1 MHSDLPGDAAHRG
14 LRRTATA
21 VTLGFIVTAQWSLTR
36 TLQNDVFVDEA
47 TYAVAGRLI
56 HDAHDV
62 HGAGLPA
69 FATYFSGAPHL
80 YPWLAAWADRAGG
93 LEGARLTSFVCM
105 VIAMLAVY
113 VTSRQLFRD
122 RLSGVLAAA
131 IFAVQGPVL
140 FLARL
145 ATFDAPSVALLSV
158 AIAAC
163 ACSAH
168 QKRHAAEI
176 AWLALAGACI
186 GMASVVKYAALLYL
200 PAVVLFAI
208 ALAPRRWLLRSLVVG
223 LSALLVAGVLVSLGN
238 AREIATGFLTTT
250 LTRVAPS
257 GGRADDILA
266 FAAQL
271 GGVVGLLAITVL
283 VSPRPV
289 SRWAVVT
296 LLLFALAAPL
306 NHARLHEFVSLHK
319 HVAFSLV
326 LLAPLAG
333 RAVAIGARW
342 IQFQFEERSAALALA
357 VASVSLVLLVRGN
370 LIPSINVAHRLFTYW
385 PNLTRRAYLA
395 LRPVASPES
404 RVLSEE
410 PDIGFYYLGD
420 KISYAHWTH
429 PYFFDYNG
437 AVAKG
442 VSDDSIPRR
451 AIRDGYF
458 TAVVLRYGPQRAWA
472 HRIEEELL
480 RSQPRYRLAVRLPFQ
495 LADGPSFYEVWVR
508 SDAVGSDVVR

>member
-1 MHSDLPGDAAHRG
+1 MHSKLPATDAHIG

-21 VTLGFIVTAQWSLTR
+21 VTLGVIATVQWSLSHA
-36 TLQNDVFVDEA
+36 LQTDVFVDEA
-47 TYAVAGRLI
+47 TYAVAGRMI
-56 HDAHDV
+56 HEAGGV
-62 HGAGLPA
+62 GSAGLPA

-80 YPWLAAWADRAGG
+80 YPWLAAAANRAGG

-122 RLSGVLAAA
+122 RLSGVCAAA
-131 IFAVQGPVL
+131 IFAIQAPVL
-140 FLARL
+140 FLARF
-145 ATFDAPSVALLSV
+145 ATFDAPAVALLAV

-163 ACSAH
+163 AFGTNRE
-168 QKRHAAEI
+168 RHAATL
-176 AWLALAGACI
+176 AWLTVAGACI
-186 GMASVVKYAALLYL
+186 GVASVVKYASLLYV
-200 PAVVLFAI
+200 PAVGLFAV
-208 ALAPRRWLLRSLVVG
+208 ALEPRRWLTRSLAVGISAVV
-223 LSALLVAGVLVSLGN
+223 VIVFLVSLGN

-271 GGVVGLLAITVL
+271 GGVVGLLAIPTL
-283 VSPRPV
+283 VAPRPV
-289 SRWAVVT
+289 SRWVVAT

-333 RAVAIGARW
+333 RAVAISARW
-342 IQFQFEERSAALALA
+342 MHFQFEERSAALALA
-357 VASVSLVLLVRGN
+357 AASVSLVLLVRGN

-495 LADGPSFYEVWVR
+495 LADGPSVYEVWVR

>member
-1 MHSDLPGDAAHRG
+1 MRSNRQGKDEHVG

-21 VTLGFIVTAQWSLTR
+21 VALGAIATVQWSLTQA
-36 TLQNDVFVDEA
+36 LQNDVFVDEA
-47 TYAVAGRLI
+47 TYVVAGRLI
-56 HDAHDV
+56 HS
-62 HGAGLPA
+62 AGGGTAGIPK
-69 FATYFSGAPHL
+69 FATYFSGAPYL
-80 YPWLAAWADRAGG
+80 YPGLAAAADRVGG
-93 LEGARLTSFVCM
+93 LEGARLVSFVCV

-131 IFAVQGPVL
+131 IFAIQAPVL

-145 ATFDAPSVALLSV
+145 ATFDALCVALLAV

-163 ACSAH
+163 AFGTRRE
-168 QKRHAAEI
+168 RHAAAL
-176 AWLALAGACI
+176 AWLMIAGACMGI
-186 GMASVVKYAALLYL
+186 ASVVKYAALLYV
-200 PAVVLFAI
+200 PAVILFAI
-208 ALAPRRWLLRSLVVG
+208 ALQPRRWATRSLAVGTSAVV
-223 LSALLVAGVLVSLGN
+223 VAAFLVSLGN
-238 AREIATGFLTTT
+238 ARDIATGFLTTT
-250 LTRVAPS
+250 LTRAAFS

-271 GGVVGLLAITVL
+271 GGVVGLLAITML
-283 VSPRPV
+283 IAPRPV
-289 SRWAVVT
+289 SRWVVAT
-296 LLLFALAAPL
+296 LVLFALAAPL

-333 RAVAIGARW
+333 RAVANGARW
-342 IQFQFEERSAALALA
+342 MQFQFEERRAALALTVAA
-357 VASVSLVLLVRGN
+357 VTLVLFARGN
-370 LIPSINVAHRLFTYW
+370 IMPAISASHRLYNYW

-395 LRPVASPES
+395 LRPVASSES

-410 PDIGFYYLGD
+410 PDIGSYYLGD
-420 KISYAHWTH
+420 KIPYAHWTH

-437 AVAKG
+437 AVAKS
-442 VSDDSIPRR
+442 VLDDSIPRR
-451 AIRDGYF
+451 ALRDGYF
-458 TAVVLRYGPQRAWA
+458 TAVILRYGPQRAWA

-495 LADGPSFYEVWVR
+495 LADGPSVYEVWVR
-508 SDAVGSDVVR
+508 ADAVGSDSVR